1 MSRIENWIDMLDYV
15 LDSKRRR
22 HIAGGILLSAS
33 MLFSGLAITVMT
45 LKPEEDD
52 HE

>member
-1 MSRIENWIDMLDYV
+1 MNRIKIWIDAFDYV

-22 HIAGGILLSAS
+22 HITGGVLLSAS

-45 LKPEEDD
+45 FKPEEDD